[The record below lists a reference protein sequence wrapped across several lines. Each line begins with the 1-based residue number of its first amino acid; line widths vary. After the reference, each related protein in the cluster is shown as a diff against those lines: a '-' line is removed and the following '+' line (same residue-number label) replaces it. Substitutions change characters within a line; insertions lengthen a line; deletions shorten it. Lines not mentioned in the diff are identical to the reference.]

1 MHFKTRF
8 LVAILL
14 GTALLLS
21 VPGVMGQEAKKETQR
36 NTEIAK
42 AAAPASSDAPSA
54 TSAATPL
61 APPSP
66 EEFNEL
72 KEQMKQLRALVQEQQ
87 AQLER
92 LKGPAPTPSSD
103 AASAAPASTPTPA
116 LAPQIPQDTVEEQPI
131 RPFKIGGFANW
142 AYGKTNNINEYDL
155 GSPQGRYDNIDMGLI
170 LTLGVLPSVNAT
182 AQVSF
187 QSANDQTETDVDFAF
202 VDWKINDKFTVRG
215 GQVKNPFGLYSEYLG
230 VGTVYPFN
238 DVPQSIYGGTTIGK
252 EFYRGVG
259 VSGIAFTTRKWEGT
273 YDLFFGGL
281 LNDELNPAEAISEAI
296 QNGQST
302 VTIDGLSEPIRQAFG
317 GRLTVARADSGFRFG
332 VNGHSGV
339 SPDKGRM
346 TALGAFAS
354 YDTARYLL
362 RAEFGNAFESGFI
375 HHSGAYVEA
384 GYKIDRHWQPV
395 FRYEWAREG
404 LVTPVAIPDSF
415 KSHRDIGGGLD
426 YWVNPKAVL
435 KFSYHHVDGNMLS
448 VPRGDL
454 DLASLFAAPKTT
466 DMATFGLAFVF

>member
-1 MHFKTRF
+1 MHAKTRF
-8 LVAILL
+8 LVAIFFGIILL
-14 GTALLLS
+14 FGTR
-21 VPGVMGQEAKKETQR
+21 GVMGQEVKKETGAK
-36 NTEIAK
+36 TEIANAGVPVSSNAP
-42 AAAPASSDAPSA
+42 AAAPV
-54 TSAATPL
+54 

-92 LKGPAPTPSSD
+92 MKGPAPSSSEGGSSATPST
-103 AASAAPASTPTPA
+103 PAPA
-116 LAPQIPQDTVEEQPI
+116 LAPPQAAQDTVEEQPI

-155 GSPQGRYDNIDMGLI
+155 GTPQGRYDNIDMGLI

-187 QSANDQTETDVDFAF
+187 QSADDHTETDVDFAF
-202 VDWKINDKFTVRG
+202 VDWRINDKITLRG
-215 GQVKNPFGLYSEYLG
+215 GQVKNPFGLYSEYFG
-230 VGTVYPFN
+230 IGTVYPFN
-238 DVPQSIYGGTTIGK
+238 DIPQSIYGGTTIGK

-259 VSGIAFTTRKWEGT
+259 VSGTAFTTRKWEGT

-281 LNDELNPAEAISEAI
+281 LNDELNPTELISEAVL
-296 QNGQST
+296 NGQST
-302 VTIDGLSEPIRQAFG
+302 VTIDGISEPIRQAFG
-317 GRLTVARADSGFRFG
+317 GRLTIARPDSGLRFG
-332 VNGHSGV
+332 INGHSGM
-339 SPDKGRM
+339 SPDKGRQ
-346 TALGAFAS
+346 AAVGAFAS
-354 YDTARYLL
+354 YDTAKYLL
-362 RAEFGNAFESGFI
+362 RAEFGNAFESGYV
-375 HHSGAYVEA
+375 HYSGAYVEA
-384 GYKIDRHWQPV
+384 GYKITRHLQPV

-404 LVTPVAIPDSF
+404 LVTPVVIPDSF
-415 KSHRDIGGGLD
+415 KSHRDIAGGLD

-435 KFSYHHVDGNMLS
+435 KFSYHHVNGNMLS

-454 DLASLFAAPKTT
+454 DLASLFAIPKTT